1 MKKLSIFKVFIF
13 AVILIFAY
21 NSIQAKSKT
30 IKPVK
35 NKKLAKVLIDKKQT
49 TYYMLSSSK
58 QTVLSID
65 GPGELKIL
73 SRALIMEKRK
83 LYTIYYEI
91 DGIETGKIS
100 VNSASADSKAI
111 FIDNPIPELSK
122 LNKSKIKIGTGY
134 HTIKLKLDK
143 SSADVIAKFSFNQK
157 KSKKH
162 KWIEFQPTNKC
173 ESVSLIVNESPVS
186 YLRFT
191 KSNPM
196 KISINGPTDLKVL
209 TRNENN
215 YEMRGRINYRI
226 SVKED
231 GKVLNTY
238 LISTER
244 SETAVYKENDKLVP
258 GKAKD
263 FIIKVPKGKHT
274 YEIIPLDNEKS
285 TLLGKILIPQKS
297 ANITE

>member
-1 MKKLSIFKVFIF
+1 MKNNKIIKLMVL
-13 AVILIFAY
+13 ALVLIFAF
-21 NSIQAKSKT
+21 NLAQAKSKSV
-30 IKPVK
+30 KPVK
-35 NKKLAKVLIDKKQT
+35 NKKLAKILIDKKQA

-65 GPGELKIL
+65 GPGELRVL
-73 SRALIMEKRK
+73 SRALLMENRK
-83 LYTIYYEI
+83 SYTIYYEI
-91 DGIETGKIS
+91 DGTESGKIT
-100 VNSASADSKAI
+100 VNNASSDSKAI

-122 LNKSKIKIGTGY
+122 LNKAKIKIGTGY

-173 ESVSLIVNESPVS
+173 ETVSLIVNESPVS

-196 KISINGPTDLKVL
+196 KITINGPTDLKVL

-244 SETAVYKENDKLVP
+244 SETAVYKDNDKLVP

-274 YEIIPLDNEKS
+274 YEITPLDNEKS